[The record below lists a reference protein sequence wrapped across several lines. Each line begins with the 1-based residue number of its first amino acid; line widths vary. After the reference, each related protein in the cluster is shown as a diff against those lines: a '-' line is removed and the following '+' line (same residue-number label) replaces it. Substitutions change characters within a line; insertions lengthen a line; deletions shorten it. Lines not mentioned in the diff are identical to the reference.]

1 MLKDMFLIIFDILSS
16 CYFILIVLFR
26 LWESVRYW
34 MPMWQTHKTIFRLLL
49 LIYEL
54 SVYEINSR

>member
-1 MLKDMFLIIFDILSS
+1 MWKDMFLFIFDISSS
-16 CYFILIVLFR
+16 CYFVLTVLFR

-34 MPMWQTHKTIFRLLL
+34 RQTHKTIFRLLL

-54 SVYEINSR
+54 SVYEINSQ